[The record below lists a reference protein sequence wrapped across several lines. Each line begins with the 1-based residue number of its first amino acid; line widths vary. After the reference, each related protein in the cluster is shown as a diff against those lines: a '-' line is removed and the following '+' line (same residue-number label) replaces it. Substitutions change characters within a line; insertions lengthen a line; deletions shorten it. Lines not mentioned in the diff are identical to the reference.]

1 MSSNVTNYTASPTV
15 ARFMQSD
22 APMRLIGGPIGS
34 GKSVGCVMEIA
45 RRAAMQAPARDG
57 IRYTRCIVIR
67 NTMSQLRDTV
77 IRTFM
82 DWFPPGVAGSWKET
96 TMTYTLRFADV
107 HCEVLFRA
115 LDGPDDVRRLLSLEA
130 TFCYINELREIP
142 LDILVAVRSRV
153 GRYPSKRDTGPTWH
167 GVWADTN
174 PSSKDHY
181 VYQKFVEEK
190 PEGWELYMQ
199 PGGLTPEAE
208 NRENLPPR
216 YYEDMMEGADEEWI
230 NVHVHGMW
238 GRSKEGRP
246 VYEGSWKTDFHT
258 RTGLQVITAS
268 PVVIGLDAGRT
279 PAASFFQMDA
289 KGRVLLLDELTSE
302 NMGMEN
308 FLAQK
313 VKPLLFSRYTGIPA
327 VVSADPAVWQKSQL
341 NEKSVADVIKA
352 AGLTLPRPRGPAMG
366 NRIEPRLR
374 AVETLLNRQ
383 IDGEAAFLVD
393 KDRCP
398 QAVAGFEHSYR
409 YKRKRDGAYE
419 EVPEKNSASHLAD
432 SIQYGTM
439 LVETGGD
446 YAALTPRVR
455 EVKAVSMRGW
465 T

>member
-1 MSSNVTNYTASPTV
+1 M
-15 ARFMQSD
+15 
-22 APMRLIGGPIGS
+22 GPIGS

-45 RRAAMQAPARDG
+45 RRAAMQAPAKDG
-57 IRYTRCIVIR
+57 IRHTRCIVIR

-82 DWFPPGVAGSWKET
+82 DWFPSGVAGSWKET

-174 PSSKDHY
+174 PSSTDHY
-181 VYQKFVEEK
+181 IHEKFVDEK
-190 PEGWELYMQ
+190 PQGWEIFIQ
-199 PGGLTPEAE
+199 PGGLEPNAE
-208 NRENLPPR
+208 NRENLPTR
-216 YYEDMMEGADEEWI
+216 YYEDMMEGADPDWI
-230 NVHVHGMW
+230 NVHVHGKW
-238 GRSKEGRP
+238 GRSKQGMP
-246 VYEGSWKTDFHT
+246 VYDGSWKTDFHT
-258 RTGLQVITAS
+258 RSGLQVITS
-268 PVVIGLDAGRT
+268 SVVVIGLDAGRT
-279 PAASFFQMDA
+279 PAASFFQMDPR
-289 KGRVLLLDELTSE
+289 GRVLMLDELTSE

-308 FLAQK
+308 FLATK
-313 VKPLLFSRYTGIPA
+313 VKPLLFSRYTGVPA
-327 VVSADPAVWQKSQL
+327 VVGADPAVWQKSQL
-341 NEKSVADVIKA
+341 NEKSVADIIKA

-398 QAVAGFEHSYR
+398 VAVSGFEHGYR
-409 YKRKRDGAYE
+409 YKRKRDGQHE
-419 EVPEKNSASHLAD
+419 ETPEKNSYSHLHD
-432 SIQYGTM
+432 SIQYGCQT
-439 LVETGGD
+439 VEYGAD
-446 YAALTPRVR
+446 YASATPRTR
-455 EVKAVSMRGW
+455 EIEVVSLSGW